1 MMEWNWFT
9 ELGFLK
15 SIGWNWITIIGVLS
29 YLIGILALFIIP
41 ANRKPGEA
49 TAWLLLIF
57 LAPLLGAILFLLL
70 GNPKLSNWRRE
81 QQQLMNERI
90 KEYAE
95 EAEQSPALAPIVD
108 PPLPARYVPHVNLI
122 TKLTGMPVMAGN
134 TVELL
139 PDYISAVEQIVRD
152 IDAAK
157 RYVHL
162 EYFMFADDTI
172 GSRVIAALVRARE
185 RGVVCRVL
193 FDHLSNLLLRGPVL
207 KKLGAAGIPVHQ
219 TLPANPLSN
228 QWNRFDMR
236 NHRKIVV
243 VDGVVAFT
251 GSHNLIEDT
260 YHKRSNIQKG
270 IHYIE
275 LVVRVTG
282 PIARELNAAFI
293 TDWYSET
300 QVLLDDRS
308 APEMRGHIP
317 VTGTALCQVLPS
329 GPGFDHN
336 NNLMLFV
343 ALLHDARQRIT
354 IVNPYVVPEETLLL
368 ALTSAAQR
376 GVEVTL
382 IVSEIGDQFLVYHA
396 QGSYYEELLKAGVKI
411 FRYRA
416 PVILHSKSISIDDDI
431 AVISSSNM
439 DIRSFELNLEVT
451 LVCYDT
457 QVVTDLRKQE
467 AAYLRNS
474 RPLELET
481 WQARPMHTKLFDNLA
496 RLTSA
501 LQ

>member
-1 MMEWNWFT
+1 ME
-9 ELGFLK
+9 
-15 SIGWNWITIIGVLS
+15 WNWITIFWVLS

-49 TAWLLLIF
+49 TAWLFLIF
-57 LAPLLGAILFLLL
+57 LAPMLGAILFLLL
-70 GNPKLSNWRRE
+70 GTPKLSKWRRD
-81 QQQLMNERI
+81 QQRAMNERI
-90 KEYAE
+90 KDFAE
-95 EAEQSPALAPIVD
+95 EAEQIPELSLIVD
-108 PPLPARYVPHVNLI
+108 PPLSSRFEPHVNLI
-122 TKLTGMPVMAGN
+122 AELTGMPVMAGN

-139 PDYISAVEQIVRD
+139 PDYVCAIDQIVRD

-157 RYVHL
+157 RFVHL
-162 EYFMFADDTI
+162 EYFMFAADSI
-172 GSRVIAALVRARE
+172 GTPVIDALVRAQE

-193 FDHLSNLLLRGPVL
+193 FDHLSNLLLQGPVL
-207 KKLGAAGIPVHQ
+207 KRLRQAGIPVHR
-219 TLPANPLSN
+219 TLPVDLFNR
-228 QWNRFDMR
+228 QWNRLDLR

-243 VDGVVAFT
+243 VDGVVGFT

-260 YHKRSNIQKG
+260 YHKRKNIKKG

-282 PIARELNAAFI
+282 PVVRELNAAFI

-300 QVLLDDRS
+300 EVLLDERT
-308 APEMRGHIP
+308 APEMRVPIP
-317 VTGTALCQVLPS
+317 VTGDVLCQVLPS
-329 GPGFDHN
+329 GPGFEHN

-343 ALLHDARQRIT
+343 ALFHAARRRIT
-354 IVNPYVVPEETLLL
+354 IVNPYVVPEETILL

-396 QGSYYEELLKAGVKI
+396 QGSYYEELLKAGVNI
-411 FRYRA
+411 YRYEA

-431 AVISSSNM
+431 AVIGSSNL
-439 DIRSFELNLEVT
+439 DIRSFELNLEIT
-451 LVCYDT
+451 LVCYGT
-457 QVVTDLRKQE
+457 RVVADLRKLE
-467 AAYLRNS
+467 GEYLCCS
-474 RPLELET
+474 HPLHLDE
-481 WQARPMHTKLFDNLA
+481 WQARPLHTKLFDNLA

>member
-1 MMEWNWFT
+1 MEWNWFT
-9 ELGFLK
+9 ILG
-15 SIGWNWITIIGVLS
+15 ILS
-29 YLIGILALFIIP
+29 YLIGILGLFIIP

-57 LAPLLGAILFLLL
+57 LAPILGAILFLLL
-70 GNPKLSNWRRE
+70 GNPKLSQWRRD
-81 QQQLMNERI
+81 QQRAVNQHI
-90 KEYAE
+90 KDDAE
-95 EAEQSPALAPIVD
+95 KAEQIPALAPIVD
-108 PPLPARYVPHVNLI
+108 PPLPSRFEPHVNLI
-122 TKLTGMPVMAGN
+122 AQLTGMPVMAGN

-139 PDYISAVEQIVRD
+139 SDYVGAVDQIVRD

-157 RYVHL
+157 RFVHL
-162 EYFMFADDTI
+162 EYFMFADDKI
-172 GSRVIAALVRARE
+172 GSRVIDALVHARE
-185 RGVVCRVL
+185 RVVVCRVL
-193 FDHLSNLLLRGPVL
+193 IDDLSNLLLQGPVL
-207 KKLGAAGIPVHQ
+207 KRLGAAGIPVQ
-219 TLPANPLSN
+219 RMLRVDPFNN
-228 QWNRFDMR
+228 QWNRIDLR

-243 VDGVVAFT
+243 VDGTVAFT
-251 GSHNLIEDT
+251 GSQNLIEDS
-260 YHKRSNIQKG
+260 YHKRSNIKEG

-282 PIARELNAAFI
+282 PVAREFNAAFI

-300 QVLLDDRS
+300 EELLDERT
-308 APEMRGHIP
+308 APEMRVRTPI
-317 VTGTALCQVLPS
+317 TGNILCQVLPS

-343 ALLHDARQRIT
+343 ALLQAARRRIT

-411 FRYRA
+411 HRYRA
-416 PVILHSKSISIDDDI
+416 PVILHSKSITIDDDI

-439 DIRSFELNLEVT
+439 DIRSFQLNLEIT
-451 LVCYDT
+451 LVCYDAH
-457 QVVTDLRKQE
+457 VVADLRKLE
-467 AAYLRNS
+467 EEYLRCS

-481 WQARPMHTKLFDNLA
+481 WQARPLHSKLFDNLA

>member
-1 MMEWNWFT
+1 ME
-9 ELGFLK
+9 L
-15 SIGWNWITIIGVLS
+15 NWITIFWALS

-41 ANRKPGEA
+41 ANRRPGEA

-57 LAPLLGAILFLLL
+57 LAPILGAVLFLLL
-70 GNPKLSNWRRE
+70 GTPKLSRWRRD
-81 QQQLMNERI
+81 QQQHMNERI
-90 KEYAE
+90 KEFVE
-95 EAEQSPALAPIVD
+95 EAEQVQALAPIVD
-108 PPLPARYVPHVNLI
+108 SPLPSRYEPHVNLI
-122 TKLTGMPVMAGN
+122 AQLTGMPVMAGN

-139 PDYISAVEQIVRD
+139 PDYVGAIDQIVRE

-157 RYVHL
+157 RFVHL
-162 EYFMFADDTI
+162 EYFMFAADKI
-172 GSRVIAALVRARE
+172 GTPVIDALVRARE

-193 FDHLSNLLLRGPVL
+193 MDHLSNLLLQGKVL
-207 KKLGAAGIPVHQ
+207 KRLRGAGIPVHR
-219 TLPANPLSN
+219 TLPMDPFHK
-228 QWNRFDMR
+228 QWNRLDLR

-243 VDGVVAFT
+243 VDGVVAYT

-260 YHKRSNIQKG
+260 YHKGSNIRKG

-282 PIARELNAAFI
+282 PVVREFNAAFI

-300 QVLLDDRS
+300 EELLDERT
-308 APEMRGHIP
+308 APEMRVRTP
-317 VTGTALCQVLPS
+317 VTGDVLCQVLPS
-329 GPGFDHN
+329 GPGFYYN

-343 ALLHDARQRIT
+343 ALLNAARRRIT

-411 FRYRA
+411 HRYQA

-431 AVISSSNM
+431 AVIGSSNM
-439 DIRSFELNLEVT
+439 DIRSFELNLEIM
-451 LVCYDT
+451 LVCYGT
-457 QVVTDLRKQE
+457 QVVADLRNLE
-467 AAYLRNS
+467 AEYLRCS
-474 RPLELET
+474 RPLDLET
-481 WQARPMHTKLFDNLA
+481 WQARPLHAKLFDNLA

>member
-1 MMEWNWFT
+1 MEWNWIT
-9 ELGFLK
+9 SLGILP
-15 SIGWNWITIIGVLS
+15 SMGWNWITILGILS

-41 ANRKPGEA
+41 ANRRPGEA

-57 LAPLLGAILFLLL
+57 MAPILGAILFLLL
-70 GNPKLSNWRRE
+70 GSPKLSNWRRE
-81 QQQLMNERI
+81 QQQQMNQRI
-90 KEYAE
+90 KEFAE
-95 EAEQSPALAPIVD
+95 EAEQIPAMAPIVD
-108 PPLPARYVPHVNLI
+108 PPLSTRYEPHVKLI
-122 TKLTGMPVMAGN
+122 TQLTGMPVMAGN

-139 PDYISAVEQIVRD
+139 PDYVGAVDRIIQD
-152 IDAAK
+152 IDAAR

-172 GSRVIAALVRARE
+172 GAPVIAALVRARE
-185 RGVVCRVL
+185 RGVVCRVM
-193 FDHLSNLLLRGPVL
+193 FDHLSNLTLRGSVL
-207 KKLGAAGIPVHQ
+207 RKLNAAGIPVHQ

-228 QWNRFDMR
+228 LWNRLDLR

-251 GSHNLIEDT
+251 GSQNLIEDT
-260 YHKRSNIQKG
+260 YHKRSNIRKG

-293 TDWYSET
+293 TDWFSET
-300 QVLLDDRS
+300 EVLLDEHT
-308 APEMRGHIP
+308 APEMRGRIP
-317 VTGTALCQVLPS
+317 VTGSVLCQVLPS
-329 GPGFDHN
+329 GPGFNHN

-343 ALLHDARQRIT
+343 ALLHAARRRIT
-354 IVNPYVVPEETLLL
+354 IVNPYVVPEETILL

-382 IVSEIGDQFLVYHA
+382 VVSEIGDQFLVYHA

-411 FRYRA
+411 YRYRA
-416 PVILHSKSISIDDDI
+416 PVILHSKSITIDDDI

-457 QVVTDLRKQE
+457 HVVADVRKLE
-467 AAYLRNS
+467 EEYLRRS
-474 RPLELET
+474 SPLELEA
-481 WQARPMHTKLFDNLA
+481 WQARPLHTKLFNNLA